1 MDNRTQAQGDPQV
14 TEFMVADPP
23 TLGPADSVIMAARML
38 IESGLPGL
46 PVLEDGRLVGLLT
59 EINLIAQEAQVE
71 TPSSLGILDALF
83 SIDIGRHFD
92 DEMREVLA
100 TTVDGLMT
108 TRVTTVL
115 PEATLTEVATVMA
128 DRHVNPVPVVD
139 RDGHLIGIVSRRDV
153 VRIVAALDE
162 RAD

>member
-23 TLGPADSVIMAARML
+23 TLIRTDSVIMAARML
-38 IESGLPGL
+38 IDSGLPGL

-59 EINLIAQEAQVE
+59 ETNLIAQEAQVE

-108 TRVTTVL
+108 THVTTVL

-139 RDGHLIGIVSRRDV
+139 RDGRLIGIVSRRDV
-153 VRIVAALDE
+153 VRIIAALDE
-162 RAD
+162 RAE